1 MIARN
6 PTVTA
11 KTATAATQPIAFSGC
26 TFVRALNDLTPITS
40 LDEGIG
46 GFLDT
51 VKAMGRVVPDSH

>member
-1 MIARN
+1 LIDTDE
-6 PTVTA
+6 P
-11 KTATAATQPIAFSGC
+11 QS
-26 TFVRALNDLTPITS
+26 FVRALNDLTPSTS